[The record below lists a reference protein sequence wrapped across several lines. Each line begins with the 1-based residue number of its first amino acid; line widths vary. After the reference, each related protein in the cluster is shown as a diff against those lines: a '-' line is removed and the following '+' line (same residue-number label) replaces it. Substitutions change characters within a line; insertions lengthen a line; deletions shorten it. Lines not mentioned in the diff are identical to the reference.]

1 MSGIIMSLKAI
12 RDAADEAVQLAQLGE
27 TADLLDR
34 IDFMADQGKSITEQ
48 LKQILCPMPSVDP
61 GKNPKMS
68 PQKAALHIQRYAT
81 EAIEGLRTQ
90 GATADTE
97 HRLVDI
103 RALALGIANDLQPV
117 ERSAI
122 SKARIATAQ
131 RRAIPGIAEI
141 KDDEPTTESEIDT
154 VDQSTEKNDSA
165 DLNTE
170 KSESKDGP
178 GLVSGPD
185 KSESKPGAESS
196 EPTES

>member
-1 MSGIIMSLKAI
+1 
-12 RDAADEAVQLAQLGE
+12 
-27 TADLLDR
+27 
-34 IDFMADQGKSITEQ
+34 
-48 LKQILCPMPSVDP
+48 
-61 GKNPKMS
+61 MS
-68 PQKAALHIQRYAT
+68 PYESALLIQRYAA
-81 EAIEGLRTQ
+81 EAIKGLHTQ

-97 HRLVDI
+97 NRLTDI
-103 RALALGIANDLQPV
+103 IALARDIFNVLDKYSVRP
-117 ERSAI
+117 AI

-178 GLVSGPD
+178 GVVSGPD